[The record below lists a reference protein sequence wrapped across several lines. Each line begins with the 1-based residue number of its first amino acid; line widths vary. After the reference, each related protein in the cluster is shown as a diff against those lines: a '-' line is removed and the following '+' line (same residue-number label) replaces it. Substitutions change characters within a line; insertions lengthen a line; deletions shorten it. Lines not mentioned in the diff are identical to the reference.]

1 VRFGVELEGG
11 VGDPPEADAA
21 ALADPDRVG
30 DLLQPLAGLLLHP
43 SLDVV
48 DQLLGLLVVSV
59 DEQPAG
65 ALGDVAADQQDAEAE
80 DGAEAE
86 GEPPAQVGGEQV
98 LVQQQRQGGPEHG
111 PEPERAVNDQV
122 DPAEQAGRDELV
134 HGRVDGRVLAA
145 DAGPGEELAG
155 VEVGRIPGER
165 GGHRGHEVQDQ
176 GDHEQL
182 LAAEPV
188 GQVAED

>member
-80 DGAEAE
+80 DDAEAE

-98 LVQQQRQGGPEHG
+98 LVQQQQRQGGPEHG

-145 DAGPGEELAG
+145 DAGPGEEPAG
-155 VEVGRIPGER
+155 WK
-165 GGHRGHEVQDQ
+165 
-176 GDHEQL
+176 
-182 LAAEPV
+182 
-188 GQVAED
+188 